1 MGKIGL
7 EAALFPMFVD
17 TIFLSFEHL
26 LMFIG
31 GVHKN
36 KRTATLDCL
45 GPKQAVMPILFY
57 VAAHLLAQLRKQC
70 VADCL
75 NPRQLLLY
83 AVKLVYNRENVL
95 QYRYGC

>member
-1 MGKIGL
+1 
-7 EAALFPMFVD
+7 
-17 TIFLSFEHL
+17 
-26 LMFIG
+26 MFIG
-31 GVHKN
+31 GVQKN

-83 AVKLVYNRENVL
+83 VSLPHIPRGSKPAAKEQQIY
-95 QYRYGC
+95 

>member
-1 MGKIGL
+1 
-7 EAALFPMFVD
+7 
-17 TIFLSFEHL
+17 
-26 LMFIG
+26 MFIG
-31 GVHKN
+31 GVQKN

-57 VAAHLLAQLRKQC
+57 VAAHLLAQLRKHC

-83 AVKLVYNRENVL
+83 FSLPHIPIGSKPAAKEHQIWSTYFFEGGKKEAGSR
-95 QYRYGC
+95 QQIWGK